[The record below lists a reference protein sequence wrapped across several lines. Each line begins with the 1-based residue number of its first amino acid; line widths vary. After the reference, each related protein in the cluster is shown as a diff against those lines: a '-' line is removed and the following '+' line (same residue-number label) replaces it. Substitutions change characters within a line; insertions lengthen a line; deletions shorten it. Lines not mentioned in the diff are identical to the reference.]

1 MGPEGVSS
9 QVILRKTVPRGLK
22 ATRMTTFMPG
32 INPRPTLKTRSSAA
46 CKALTYP
53 GPDLPSVDVS
63 VQTLTYP
70 ERDLP
75 PVPSRTNPDTLLW
88 ALMKASE
95 WDFGWSG
102 F

>member
-1 MGPEGVSS
+1 MVVNEGH
-9 QVILRKTVPRGLK
+9 G
-22 ATRMTTFMPG
+22 FPG
-32 INPRPTLKTRSSAA
+32 CGKSRHAAA